1 MIIFRIAKI
10 EIVDESK
17 LQLEEDEENKL
28 IVTSTGSILSN
39 TDNKINKTII
49 YVLDRVLPNINRHPI
64 TSFIVMM
71 VYTYFQTKII
81 FVIISNISDKTHIA
95 ATFLG
100 MTLIC
105 WGGTVGDTMNAAVAV
120 KMKSPDLLI
129 TSIIG
134 SQVINLQLCLGIPWT
149 FAMIRKFIYAGES
162 LNLEFEKNIL
172 DFILPAAIVV
182 LLSMLIFTVYDVKL
196 NRRCGILLSLAY
208 VGYLI
213 AEFKIN
219 N

>member
-1 MIIFRIAKI
+1 MMIYTYLQT
-10 EIVDESK
+10 K
-17 LQLEEDEENKL
+17 LVFSL
-28 IVTSTGSILSN
+28 
-39 TDNKINKTII
+39 
-49 YVLDRVLPNINRHPI
+49 I
-64 TSFIVMM
+64 TS
-71 VYTYFQTKII
+71 
-81 FVIISNISDKTHIA
+81 ISEITNIAT
-95 ATFLG
+95 TFLG

-120 KMKSPDLLI
+120 KMRSPDLLV

-149 FAMIRKFIYAGES
+149 FAMIRKI
-162 LNLEFEKNIL
+162 LNTDNTATLVFEKNVL
-172 DFILPAAIVV
+172 EYILPAAIVV
-182 LLSMLIFTVYDVKL
+182 LLSMLLFTIYDVKL
-196 NRRCGILLSLAY
+196 NRKCGILLSLVY

>member
-1 MIIFRIAKI
+1 M
-10 EIVDESK
+10 VY
-17 LQLEEDEENKL
+17 
-28 IVTSTGSILSN
+28 TSTGSILSK
-39 TDNKINKTII
+39 TDNKINTIII
-49 YVLDRVLPNINRHPI
+49 YVLDRVLPSIERHPI
-64 TSFIVMM
+64 TAFIVMM
-71 VYTYFQTKII
+71 IYTYFQTKVI
-81 FVIISNISDKTHIA
+81 FMLITNISEKTQIA

-120 KMKSPDLLI
+120 KMRSSDLLI

-149 FAMIRKFIYAGES
+149 FAMIRKFLNTGES
-162 LNLEFEKNIL
+162 ANLKFEKNIL
-172 DFILPAAIVV
+172 DYILPAAIVV
-182 LLSMLIFTVYDVKL
+182 LLSMLIFTVFDVRL
-196 NRRCGILLSLAY
+196 NRKCGILLSMVY

-213 AEFKIN
+213 VEFKIN